1 MSADVTIVIP
11 TRERADYLRVALHSV
26 LASAAEAAVAGI
38 TTRVLVVDDASPT
51 DATRRL
57 CGELGVD
64 CERIEVHS
72 GQNDPAAAIVRGVS
86 LVDGTWYSL
95 FGDDDVMLPRFIR
108 AHVEALRSGPGADVC
123 SSAYLRTDAE
133 LRTTQEKILPQ
144 ASLGDL
150 LEGRVTI
157 NDGAMTRTDLTR
169 DLPWDPTLAQQ
180 VLFPIWCEL
189 LFRGA
194 RFTRLVEP
202 TFLYRRHVENISD
215 RVGEAEVALRMML
228 AARYLALVLEQDGT
242 LPAPA
247 TGPASAAVGQPGPPS
262 RPTPKQVPPRWRRAA
277 SRLKRAVRRH

>member
-1 MSADVTIVIP
+1 MSADVTIIIP
-11 TRERADYLRVALHSV
+11 TRERVDFLRITLHSV

-57 CGELGVD
+57 CDELGVD
-64 CERIEVHS
+64 CSRIEVHS

-86 LVDGTWYSL
+86 LVEGTWYSL
-95 FGDDDVMLPRFIR
+95 FGDDDLMLPRFIR
-108 AHVEALRSGPGADVC
+108 AHVEALRSGDGADVC

-133 LRTTQEKILPQ
+133 LKVTQETVLPL

-150 LEGRVTI
+150 LEGRMTI
-157 NDGAMTRTDLTR
+157 NDGAMTRAELTH

-202 TFLYRRHVENISD
+202 TFLYRRHAANISD
-215 RVGEAEVALRMML
+215 RVGEAERARRMGMAAEYRTRVL
-228 AARYLALVLEQDGT
+228 ARDGT
-242 LPAPA
+242 LPAPTA
-247 TGPASAAVGQPGPPS
+247 
-262 RPTPKQVPPRWRRAA
+262 RPTPIVAGAPKPARPLFRRVG
-277 SRLKRAVRRH
+277 SRLRRAVRRA